1 MDRKEKNSKLSYTM
15 LVFLI
20 GIIVLYPSFV
30 GILVKP
36 NSFEWL
42 LLAFIVFAAI
52 GIIFSFLGYYLNE
65 FTDNTNDKIVG
76 LGNWFSIFAF
86 LFFVLYFSINLYQD
100 KTKKPTIETLT
111 YSPVNVSRGENIELS
126 IKLND
131 INDNI
136 REYCWTTDSSII
148 NIRPNSKIGLIH
160 IPYNYSKDSI
170 NVRLSVYT
178 EKLQIKDS
186 ITIYLMNYE

>member
-1 MDRKEKNSKLSYTM
+1 M

-30 GILVKP
+30 DILVKP

-42 LLAFIVFAAI
+42 LLVF
-52 GIIFSFLGYYLNE
+52 IIFAVIGVILSFLGYYLNE
-65 FTDNTNDKIVG
+65 FTNSINDKIVG

-86 LFFVLYFSINLYQD
+86 LLFVLYFSINLYQD
-100 KTKKPTIETLT
+100 KTEKPTIETLT
-111 YSPVNVSRGENIELS
+111 YSPVNVSKGENIELS
-126 IKLND
+126 VKLDD

-136 REYCWTTDSSII
+136 KKYRWTTDSSII
-148 NIRPNSKIGLIH
+148 NIRPNSEIGLLH
-160 IPYNYSKDSI
+160 IPYNYTKDSL

-186 ITIYLMNYE
+186 ITIYLMNHE